1 MKGVPMSVDIRR
13 VAHWTL
19 VGPLIG
25 AALASPILW
34 YLGSPFD
41 HSWRSYDAFL
51 VAFFLAYLIGI
62 PPALLTGAVTAAVDS
77 MGVDVKR
84 RRLIAVATGTL
95 SSTYLAWLV
104 LWEELATDPSWG
116 NKIAFFTLLAFS
128 ALLGVISTCGVLALE
143 NRRSRRELV

>member
-1 MKGVPMSVDIRR
+1 MKGVPMNGVIRR
-13 VAHWTL
+13 AAHWAL

-34 YLGSPFD
+34 YFGSPFD
-41 HSWRSYDAFL
+41 HSWRSYDTFL
-51 VAFFLAYLIGI
+51 VVLFLAYLIGI

-77 MGVDVKR
+77 MGVHVKR
-84 RRLIAVATGTL
+84 RRLVSVATGML

-104 LWEELATDPSWG
+104 LWDELGKDPSSVD
-116 NKIAFFTLLAFS
+116 KIAFFALLAFS

-143 NRRSRRELV
+143 TRRSRRELV